1 MEIKSPE
8 IPKRVLC
15 VDDEENVIRSLKRL
29 FISEDYEVITALSGP
44 EALKLLEGTETPVI
58 ISDQR
63 MPVMTGARF
72 LEKSREVSP
81 DSIRIILTG
90 HADIEAAISAI
101 NLGGAYRYVSKP
113 WNDDELLLVVKEALE
128 KYTLVKENRYLS
140 ELTQRQNEELKKW
153 NTELEFYVQQHTI
166 ELTNQNKELKRL
178 NEKLHKNLHDILASM
193 SGLIELRNRTVH
205 SHSHNVAMLSTM
217 IARAMG
223 LAEPETEIISTA
235 ALLHDIGKIGESD
248 LAMTKTVTELSP
260 DELLEYRKHPVRG
273 QAVIDCIEDLR
284 EAGLLVR
291 SHHEW
296 YNGKGFPDGLK
307 AESIP
312 LCARIISIADSFDRM
327 LHYEMHSADSALQ
340 QIRTML
346 SAQFD
351 ATLFSA
357 LEKASRE
364 FSSSTAL
371 PENAME
377 VELTTKDLTPGMIL
391 SRDVRTG
398 TGLLMLR
405 KSSILNT
412 KNIETL
418 IRGFH
423 LDPAKSG
430 VFVFMKKNR
439 P

>member
-1 MEIKSPE
+1 MGNRPPE
-8 IPKRVLC
+8 IPKRLLC
-15 VDDEENVIRSLKRL
+15 VDDEENVLRSLKRL
-29 FISEDYEVITALSGP
+29 FMSEDYEVMTALSGP
-44 EALKLLEGTETPVI
+44 EALKLLEGTEIPVI

-90 HADIEAAISAI
+90 HADVEAAISAI
-101 NLGGAYRYVSKP
+101 NQGGAYRYVSKP
-113 WNDDELLLVVKEALE
+113 WNDSELLLVVKEALE
-128 KYTLVKENRYLS
+128 KYALLKENRYLT

-166 ELTNQNKELKRL
+166 DLTNQNKELKRL
-178 NEKLHKNLHDILASM
+178 NEKLNRNLHDMLASM

-205 SHSHNVAMLSTM
+205 SHSHNVAMLATM
-217 IARAMG
+217 IAHTMG
-223 LAEPETEIISTA
+223 LEEPAIENISTA

-248 LAMTKTVTELSP
+248 LAMTKTVSELSP
-260 DELLEYRKHPVRG
+260 TEMAEYRRHPVRG

-307 AESIP
+307 ADSIP
-312 LCARIISIADSFDRM
+312 LGARIISIADSFDRM
-327 LHYEMHSADSALQ
+327 LHYEMRSTDSALQ
-340 QIRTML
+340 NIRTML

-364 FSSSTAL
+364 FSASTTVT
-371 PENAME
+371 EDTME
-377 VELTTKDLTPGMIL
+377 VELTTKDLAPGMIL

-405 KSSILNT
+405 KNAILNT

-439 P
+439 M